1 MVFEGLQSVDIRAQ
15 FTAAN
20 AVRFSFHQSFA
31 VMIKDA
37 ATDVLSVSQYIQEAG
52 EFLTNT
58 STNRA
63 FAMSVLEGDAKC
75 FEETFPSPDVKCP
88 VVLNLFSLL
97 RKLPADCL
105 QEGCQ
110 KAAAGLHK
118 ISA

>member
-1 MVFEGLQSVDIRAQ
+1 MKAQ
-15 FTAAN
+15 LTAAD
-20 AVRFSFHQSFA
+20 VMQFSFLQPFG
-31 VMIKDA
+31 VIIRYA

-88 VVLNLFSLL
+88 VVLNLFPLL

-118 ISA
+118 LSA